1 MERATKRSKKRRKGE
16 KEKKRKREKEKKE
29 EERRFGFYLYKAARR
44 FQDFTISV
52 LPFFKLL

>member
-1 MERATKRSKKRRKGE
+1 MERATKRSKKRRKG
-16 KEKKRKREKEKKE
+16 EKEKKE